1 MTEAEK
7 LSEAQDFI
15 TSELQKHGAGR
26 IDAMS
31 WGQETED
38 QPAGIYRLYVFQRGE
53 KLVFTFTQ
61 YELTEYFGSI
71 QWEKDLREHIGN
83 VLRELRYE

>member
-15 TSELQKHGAGR
+15 TGELQKHGAGR
-26 IDAMS
+26 TGAVS
-31 WGQETED
+31 WGQEAED
-38 QPAGIYRLYVFQRGE
+38 Q
-53 KLVFTFTQ
+53 
-61 YELTEYFGSI
+61 
-71 QWEKDLREHIGN
+71 N